1 MGDVGIRV
9 QDPQA
14 SLDVLSY
21 SGQPAIQGVTHVTS
35 GTAVYGLHDV
45 SSGTHPGVWGATN
58 SVSGNATGVRGFVN
72 STAPGAYSAG
82 VRGHN
87 NGTGSLG
94 IGVWGSQDG
103 RGWGVYGETPDGTG
117 VYGNSDN
124 GIGVRGD
131 SANGYAGYFSG
142 TVRVSV
148 LEIAGADLAEKFPV
162 SEEVKPGMVVAIDPD
177 NPGQLCLARGAYNR
191 RVAGVVSGAG
201 NIPTG
206 TILGNLP
213 GSEDAP
219 AVALNGR
226 VWVYGDATEQPI
238 VPGDLLTTA
247 ARPGHAMK
255 VTDYGKAQGAVLGKA
270 MTGLEEGTG
279 LVLVLVNLQ

>member
-21 SGQPAIQGVTHVTS
+21 SGQTAIQGVTTVTS

-45 SSGTHPGVWGATN
+45 SSGTLPGVWGATN
-58 SVSGNATGVRGFVN
+58 SASANATGVRGFVN
-72 STAPGAYSAG
+72 STNPGSYSAG

-87 NGTGSLG
+87 NGTGGLG

-103 RGWGVYGETPDGTG
+103 SGWGVYGECPDGTG
-117 VYGNSDN
+117 VYGSSTD
-124 GIGVRGD
+124 GIGVRGHSD
-131 SANGYAGYFSG
+131 SGYAGYFTG
-142 TVRVSV
+142 RVLVGV
-148 LEIAGADLAEKFPV
+148 LEIYGADLAEKFPV
-162 SEEVKPGMVVAIDPD
+162 SEDVKPGMVVAIDPD

-201 NIPTG
+201 DVPTG
-206 TILGNLP
+206 TIMGNLP

-219 AVALNGR
+219 PIALSGR
-226 VWVYGDATEQPI
+226 VWVFGDATRQPI

-255 VTDYGKAQGAVLGKA
+255 VTDYDRAQGAVIGKA